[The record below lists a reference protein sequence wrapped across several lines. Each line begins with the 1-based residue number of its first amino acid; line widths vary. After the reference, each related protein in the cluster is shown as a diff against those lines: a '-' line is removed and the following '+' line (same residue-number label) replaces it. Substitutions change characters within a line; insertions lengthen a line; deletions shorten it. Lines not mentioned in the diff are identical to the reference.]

1 MRNFKELSVW
11 QKARII
17 VKRIY
22 DISNQFPPSERF
34 GITNQLRRAAVSISS
49 NIAEGCGRRTDAE
62 FMRFIDISIGSATEV
77 ESLCFVSFD
86 LGYFPESELI
96 AILQLVNEVQKMLLG
111 LYNSINNKFSKV
123 A

>member
-22 DISNQFPPSERF
+22 DISNQVPPSERF

-86 LGYFPESELI
+86 LGYLLESELI